1 MQVLT
6 FGLLVTAIGIG
17 IVFVGLVILIGLI
30 KLISL
35 ATSALARKPKPAAPA
50 PAPATAPAAPVAP
63 AAQPAATPQDD
74 AALIAAITAAITM
87 MLDDG
92 ATFVVRKVR
101 RVTNTTPWARA
112 GREEQIYSRF

>member
-1 MQVLT
+1 MQTLI

-35 ATSALARKPKPAAPA
+35 ATSGLGKKKPAAAPAPTTPPPTPAPTVPAAPA
-50 PAPATAPAAPVAP
+50 TPA
-63 AAQPAATPQDD
+63 QDD

-92 ATFVVRKVR
+92 STFIVRKVR
-101 RVTNTTPWARA
+101 RVTNVTPWSKA